1 MFRWFRGDVLIV
13 GPDGGRARISGA
25 GALVW
30 MVLDAPAG
38 PGEIRRR
45 IERQWPDLGAV
56 DEAGITRAVEA
67 LQGAGVVTRRPAP
80 SA

>member
-13 GPDGGRARISGA
+13 GPDGGRARVSGA

-45 IERQWPDLGAV
+45 VQHRWPDLGAV
-56 DEAGITRAVEA
+56 DEAGTARALEVLVA
-67 LQGAGVVTRRPAP
+67 AGVVTGLPDP
-80 SA
+80 PV